1 MNLNLLKSVKG
12 ILGAVAPTIGTALG
26 GPMGGMAAKMVA
38 EALGVDNDPKK
49 IEKAIQAATPEQ
61 LAELKQIDADFDIK
75 MKELDVDLFAL
86 ETADIQS
93 ARGMF
98 SKDWTARIIGITVV
112 GGFMGYIFL
121 VTIQPPEQN
130 SEALINLVL
139 GYLGGLA
146 SAIISFYFGASN
158 TSNKDQ
164 QMVIQTTNLY
174 KALELKYEAQEAEAK
189 ANLEIYFKN
198 SAGIGEHPDVVEA
211 MDQQIDKL
219 SQAQD
224 KLNALKELTL

>member
-1 MNLNLLKSVKG
+1 MNLNLLKGVKG

-26 GPMGGMAAKMVA
+26 GPMGGMAANMVA
-38 EALGVDNDPKK
+38 EALGCDPEPKK
-49 IEKAIQAATPEQ
+49 IEQAIQAATPEQ
-61 LAELKQIDADFDIK
+61 LAELKKIDADFDIK

-158 TSNKDQ
+158 TSNKD
-164 QMVIQTTNLY
+164 
-174 KALELKYEAQEAEAK
+174 
-189 ANLEIYFKN
+189 
-198 SAGIGEHPDVVEA
+198 
-211 MDQQIDKL
+211 
-219 SQAQD
+219 
-224 KLNALKELTL
+224 